1 MIDIAADVGKYATK
15 ATSCRFRRVIVN
27 GTGWKYVLRTGVGAE

>member
-1 MIDIAADVGKYATK
+1 MVNIAADAGKYAAK
-15 ATSCRFRRVIVN
+15 ATSCRFRLVIVN